1 MQEVVFT
8 PVSCLPPPVYSSR
21 MDAIPLFDLPLCVI
35 DVETTGAAIA
45 YGDRVVEIG
54 VARIE
59 RGQVVATYQQL
70 LDPGRPMSGGAA
82 AVTGITNQMLLDQP
96 TFEAVWPVVKPLL
109 AGGVIV
115 GHNVQFDLSFFDGE
129 CRRFGSSLRGELGE
143 YAVLDTVRIARK
155 QFGRGGNG
163 LQRLA
168 QRLEIPVCTAHRALA
183 DVLTTAA
190 VLEKMLSVV
199 GGWGITL
206 GQAIALQGGPARPIA
221 DPTRKQIVS
230 EEVSVALVAGQRV
243 CITYL
248 DAKQTQ
254 SRRTVTPMFVRR
266 IKGVAT
272 LYAHCHLRNE
282 QRTFKLDRIIAAVP
296 AVEESSE
303 EAGDTSETGLLPYTS
318 DYAGSES

>member
-1 MQEVVFT
+1 
-8 PVSCLPPPVYSSR
+8 
-21 MDAIPLFDLPLCVI
+21 MDATRLLDLPLLDVPLCVI
-35 DVETTGAAIA
+35 DVETTGAAVA
-45 YGDRVVEIG
+45 YGDRIVEIG

-59 RGQVVATYQQL
+59 RGQIVATYQQL
-70 LDPGRPMSGGAA
+70 LDPHRPMSGGAA
-82 AVTGITNQMLLDQP
+82 AVTGITNAMLLGQP
-96 TFEAVWPVVKPLL
+96 TFEAVWPVVKPML
-109 AGGVIV
+109 AGAVLV
-115 GHNVQFDLSFFDGE
+115 GHNVAFDLSFFDGE
-129 CRRFGSSLRGELGE
+129 CRRLGSALRGEIGE
-143 YAVLDTVRIARK
+143 YAVLDTVRLARK

-163 LQRLA
+163 LQSLARRLD
-168 QRLEIPVCTAHRALA
+168 IPVTTAHRALA

-190 VLEKMLSVV
+190 VLEKLLGVH
-199 GGWGITL
+199 GGWDVTL
-206 GQAIALQGGPARPIA
+206 GGAIAMQGGPARPIA

-296 AVEESSE
+296 AVDETDEQP
-303 EAGDTSETGLLPYTS
+303 GETGLLPYTA
-318 DYAGSES
+318 DYAGSEPQ